1 MTPEEI
7 LNVLAIAPKG
17 KTSLEVQSR
26 CGSTVSMS
34 SLASLWRIAHGMTV
48 LGEEYRFYR
57 AKLRQAGYAV
67 SIPHPDGIRGANHKP
82 VPVFSLTTEGKR
94 VITKLEAELEKIS
107 RRINKKN
114 ATGHATADN
123 NQPTQKNGN

>member
-1 MTPEEI
+1 MTPEQI

-26 CGSTVSMS
+26 CGSTVSTS

-67 SIPHPDGIRGANHKP
+67 SIPHPDGLRGANNKLLP
-82 VPVFSLTTEGKR
+82 MYLLTPEGER
-94 VITKLEAELEKIS
+94 VIAKLRDQLTKIS
-107 RRINKKN
+107 ERIKRK
-114 ATGHATADN
+114 ASA
-123 NQPTQKNGN
+123 

>member
-26 CGSTVSMS
+26 CGSEVSMS

-67 SIPHPDGIRGANHKP
+67 SIPHPDGIRGANNKLLP
-82 VPVFSLTTEGKR
+82 MYLLTPEGER
-94 VITKLEAELEKIS
+94 VIAKLREELTNIS
-107 RRINKKN
+107 ERIKRKAN
-114 ATGHATADN
+114 A
-123 NQPTQKNGN
+123 